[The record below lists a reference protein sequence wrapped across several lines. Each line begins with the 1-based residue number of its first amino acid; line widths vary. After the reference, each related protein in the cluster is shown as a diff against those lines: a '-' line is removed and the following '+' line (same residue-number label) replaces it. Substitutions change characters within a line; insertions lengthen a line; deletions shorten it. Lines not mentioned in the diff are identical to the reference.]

1 MKIFGHPLHMML
13 IHFPTA
19 LLPMDALFSFFA
31 YYNKDSSFLLAAYYC
46 LIAGILSGGLALVTG
61 IIDLLLI
68 KKDNKV
74 AIGTALIHGFING
87 IVILF
92 YGIFAYRSWQQFPQL
107 SMPSLPGL
115 VLKLALLSIL
125 FVGNYLGGKLILQ
138 HRIGVKDIEA

>member
-1 MKIFGHPLHMML
+1 MKIFKHPLHVML

-46 LIAGILSGGLALVTG
+46 LIAGILSGGLALITG

-87 IVILF
+87 TVILF

-107 SMPSLPGL
+107 SMPALPGL
-115 VLKLALLSIL
+115 ILKLALLSIL